1 MHRRNGL
8 LILTLALLAAT
19 AAMAENGLDERS
31 PFGIVCPWTD
41 IGQTGARWT
50 RCGAGAT
57 ELVNWPGM
65 EPVKGKIDFTKA
77 DAEWN
82 GWDVKEKLFP
92 LPILGYTA
100 PWASRVPGK
109 IDYPPKD
116 LADWENWVHACADHF
131 QGRVKFWE
139 VSNEPNIEF
148 FQGSMTDYANLL
160 KTASVAVK
168 RGDPN
173 ACMLF
178 GGTAGVDLEF
188 VRHAYEVGCGP
199 YFDVM
204 SVHPYQWDPTFNDGW
219 FTEKLTNMR
228 KLMDSYGDTD
238 KRIWLTELGWA
249 TSDKRITPEI
259 QARLLVQTYVTALSL
274 EYLGVDKIFWFSAKD
289 WGGPGYGI
297 YNDDSSK
304 KPAWFAYK
312 TMTGQLAGRPYMGKV
327 AVEGARCYAFGPSKT
342 ELDAVLVVWAPGMDN
357 VKAKLPLPAGEY
369 DAIQIASEKAN
380 ATVAVEA
387 AFTAKPAPQ
396 YVHVSLAVAQKIAV
410 RTEGR
415 EFPWPGATPRPRPLS
430 FVTVLPI
437 PLAAEPGG
445 AGTAGASWATERPWL
460 VPERNGVVSL
470 YLHNGQ
476 DKAAEAQV
484 RLKIGRVDKTVR
496 ARLGAQESREV
507 DAPITL
513 PMDMK
518 LGLTELS
525 ISGKMGEEELAPYVA
540 MVRVAAGPTV
550 EFIANSHIERSVYLQ
565 PGAKGGCSDSC
576 RFGSEWTY
584 KIGVPRAGSATV
596 TMSVG
601 AHMANEWSVAW
612 SQDNKTWHTLYEGH
626 SWRDMH
632 TAKINGLERGDLFLL
647 CKGTDEQVG
656 SVEVTF
662 EG

>member
-1 MHRRNGL
+1 MHHHRRL
-8 LILTLALLAAT
+8 LILPLILLAAT
-19 AAMAENGLDERS
+19 AAIAENGLDERS

-41 IGQTGARWT
+41 ISQTGARWT

-77 DAEWN
+77 DNEFN
-82 GWDVKEKLFP
+82 GVDAKEKLFP

-109 IDYPPKD
+109 IDYPPRD

-131 QGRVKFWE
+131 QGKISFWE
-139 VSNEPNIEF
+139 VGNEPNIEF

-173 ACMLF
+173 ARVLF

-219 FTEKLTNMR
+219 FIEKLTNMR
-228 KLMDSYGDTD
+228 KLMDSFGDTD

-274 EYLGVDKIFWFSAKD
+274 DYLGVDKVFWFAVKD

-304 KPAWFAYK
+304 KPAWFAYQ
-312 TMTGQLAGRPYMGKV
+312 TLTGQLAGRPYLGKV
-327 AVEGARCYAFGPSKT
+327 AVEGTRCYAFGPSKT
-342 ELDAVLVVWAPGMDN
+342 EADAVLVIWAPGMDD
-357 VKAKLPLPAGEY
+357 VTAKLPLPEGDYNVVPISGEG
-369 DAIQIASEKAN
+369 AKVKLSG
-380 ATVAVEA
+380 EA
-387 AFTAKPAPQ
+387 AFTARPAAQ
-396 YVHVSLAVAQKIAV
+396 YVHVPAAVAQRLAV
-410 RTEGR
+410 KTEGR
-415 EFPWPGATPRPRPLS
+415 DFPWPGATPTARPLS
-430 FVTVLPI
+430 FATLLPTA
-437 PLAAEPGG
+437 LANEPGPG
-445 AGTAGASWATERPWL
+445 NGGASWATERPWL
-460 VPERNGVVSL
+460 VPERAGIVSL

-476 DKAAEAQV
+476 EKEAEAQV
-484 RLKIGRVDKTVR
+484 RVRIGSVDKTVR
-496 ARLGAQESREV
+496 ARLAAQESRQV
-507 DAPITL
+507 DTTITL
-513 PMDMK
+513 PADTN
-518 LGLTELS
+518 LGLAELNV
-525 ISGKMGEEELAPYVA
+525 SGKMGEEELAPYSA
-540 MVRVAAGPTV
+540 MVRIAAGPTV
-550 EFIANSHIERSVYLQ
+550 EFFANSHIERSVYLQ
-565 PGAKGGCSDSC
+565 PGAQCGCSESC

-584 KIGVPRAGSATV
+584 KLGVPRAGSATV

-601 AHMANEWSVAW
+601 AHMAHEWGVSW

-632 TAKINGLERGDLFLL
+632 TAKITGLERGDLYLR